1 MTMRTREQEALS
13 DVEPTGTFDDP
24 RYAALALEKASLYQS
39 AEPFSHIVFDNFL
52 DRDLALALGH
62 AFPDPGEDLTW
73 VLCEHQNALKKY
85 QHDETK
91 LPLLIRKML
100 REFNS
105 RQFVLFLET
114 LTGIENLIP
123 DPYFIGGGTHV
134 SINGSYLKIHAD
146 FNWHDKLMLHR
157 RLNAL
162 LYLNEDWDE
171 SWGGA
176 LELWNKD
183 MTRPVR
189 SIAPMLNRLL
199 VFTTTDDSNHG
210 HPEPLMTPP
219 GVCRKTLNLYYY
231 TSKRDEAE
239 INDPHFTLYK
249 QKSPFTIQITE
260 DYRKRGGEVEKAD

>member
-157 RLNAL
+157 RLTAL

-249 QKSPFTIQITE
+249 QKSPFTIQMTE